1 MMKMFHVF
9 LTEGVVTWDNT
20 IFIKH
25 TELYTYDQ
33 CILQNV
39 SDTSVKLNFFKTW
52 HYSFLLHR
60 HIAS

>member
-1 MMKMFHVF
+1 MTKMFHVF

-39 SDTSVKLNFFKTW
+39 SDTSVKLIF
-52 HYSFLLHR
+52 
-60 HIAS
+60 